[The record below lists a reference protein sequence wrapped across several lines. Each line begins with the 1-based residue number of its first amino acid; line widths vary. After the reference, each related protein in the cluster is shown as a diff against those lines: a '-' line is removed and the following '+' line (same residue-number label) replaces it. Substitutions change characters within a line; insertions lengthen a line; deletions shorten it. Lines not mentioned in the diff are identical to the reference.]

1 MSEFVQK
8 LKSNPRNNVIDD
20 CFWQIKY
27 QDDHRGLEL
36 IPLLTTTIPANKS
49 GVVVKLIKDHV
60 DEDAHDL
67 GHLRRIAKEADLA
80 KERGEEEPAEKKPAN
95 EVFLRVIIAS
105 KDTEI
110 EFEAIKNGITEILGY
125 EPPFHTDYA
134 SKYLP
139 FTKQESVEWSKNAW
153 PIMWRGN
160 TAAIQTKLSESEF
173 SEMKQK
179 LQEVIS
185 LSKTNAGTGELP
197 VATVIVDPKTGEVLS
212 RKLDTRK
219 QQGNPLN
226 HCTMEAIAEIA
237 SQELARRQE
246 RGTSKQEKERLVG
259 EGQNGA
265 EGDDEDDRLYL
276 CLDMHVYT
284 THEPCPM
291 CSMALN
297 HSRVGRLVYVES
309 SPGSGGIEPNSGG
322 SHGIHWNPQLNWK
335 YEVWKWVG
343 EDLDVEK
350 VDESVNA

>member
-1 MSEFVQK
+1 M
-8 LKSNPRNNVIDD
+8 
-20 CFWQIKY
+20 
-27 QDDHRGLEL
+27 
-36 IPLLTTTIPANKS
+36 
-49 GVVVKLIKDHV
+49 

-67 GHLRRIAKEADLA
+67 GHLRRIAKEADLI
-80 KERGEEEPAEKKPAN
+80 KEGQVEGDAADTTETEKKPAS

-105 KDTEI
+105 QDTEVD
-110 EFEAIKNGITEILGY
+110 FEVIKAGITGILGY
-125 EPPFHTDYA
+125 EPPFHTDHA

-139 FTKQESVEWSKNAW
+139 FTKQESVEWSRNAW

-160 TAAIQTKLSESEF
+160 TAAIQTKLSDSEL

-179 LQEVIS
+179 LHEVIA
-185 LSKTNAGTGELP
+185 LSKTNAGTQELP
-197 VATVIVDPKTGEVLS
+197 VATLIVDPKTGEVLS
-212 RKLDTRK
+212 RKLDSRHK
-219 QQGNPLN
+219 QGNPLN

-246 RGTSKQEKERLVG
+246 RGTSKQEREREGTNEEAADG
-259 EGQNGA
+259 E
-265 EGDDEDDRLYL
+265 EDDRLYL

-343 EDLDVEK
+343 EDLDVDKLE
-350 VDESVNA
+350 ESVNA